1 MQTFFINQYATL
13 PELKLE
19 LIQDGRHDFN
29 KFYDALQNC
38 EITFTMINKNTNI
51 TKIANAKAYIKLK
64 EHQGCVEQYL
74 ICYDWKPRDTKEK
87 GVYEGII
94 KIHFNDT
101 LTSETEIFTYGDL
114 IVPIEE
120 KLEIII
126 Q

>member
-1 MQTFFINQYATL
+1 MQTLFINQYATL
-13 PELKLE
+13 PQLKLE

-29 KFYDALQNC
+29 KFYDSIQNC
-38 EITFTMINKNTNI
+38 EITFTMINKNTHVV
-51 TKIANAKAYIKLK
+51 KIANAPAYIKLK

-74 ICYDWKPRDTKEK
+74 ICYDWKKRDTKEK

-101 LTSETEIFTYGDL
+101 LTSETETFPHGDL

-120 KLEIII
+120 KLEIVIR
-126 Q
+126 